1 MSKDIMDKLFAIQD
15 AANGCATK
23 REGVEETQTPSPLFS
38 RVHMDTPVE
47 WKRAE
52 ILDAL
57 KKGATSKAL
66 LFSLQAITLLSGDR
80 AFGAEAEALAKPAD
94 AGEIWKRAFKT
105 YSRFKSQVEECG
117 RQQDNERACELF
129 GEAVHELAELFVCP
143 GVGSDPMGDEL
154 GSAVYSALSKVYEAA
169 EHEAERAAYVEDK
182 GLLGFNWQAAL

>member
-23 REGVEETQTPSPLFS
+23 REGVEEAQTPPPLFS

-66 LFSLQAITLLSGDR
+66 LFSLQAITLITGDR

-117 RQQDNERACELF
+117 RQQDNERARELF
-129 GEAVHELAELFVCP
+129 GEATHELAELFVCP

-154 GSAVYSALSKVYEAA
+154 GGAVYSALGKVYEAA
-169 EHEAERAAYVEDK
+169 EREAERAAYVEDK
-182 GLLGFNWQAAL
+182 GLLGFNW